1 MTGRLMLGAVLACLL
16 AGALAGSAMAHAGL
30 VESDPAEGETVVTP
44 ATLRALFDEELD
56 PESSQLVVRNVAGEE
71 VARGGVS
78 DDDELVMTVALPEL
92 PPGAYL
98 ARWTAVT
105 PDDQGVT
112 RGTISF
118 VVAQPPAT
126 DPPEPTATATEPVMT
141 PSATVSP
148 SPTPPAVISP
158 TPSPSPAP
166 SPAPGDGAPAA
177 GFTDVLLAVGLAGA
191 IVGGLIFY
199 LLRRR

>member
-1 MTGRLMLGAVLACLL
+1 MLGAALACLL
-16 AGALAGSAMAHAGL
+16 AGAVAGLAMAHAGL
-30 VESDPAEGETVVTP
+30 VESDPAEGETVETP
-44 ATLRALFDEELD
+44 ATLSALFDEELD
-56 PESSQLVVRNVAGEE
+56 PESSQVVVRNVAGDE

-92 PPGAYL
+92 PAGEYL

-118 VVAQPPAT
+118 VVAQPLAT
-126 DPPEPTATATEPVMT
+126 DPPEPTATATAPVMT

-148 SPTPPAVISP
+148 SPTPTAVIRSR
-158 TPSPSPAP
+158 PSPSPT
-166 SPAPGDGAPAA
+166 PADGAPDA
-177 GFTDVLLAVGLAGA
+177 GLTDVMLAIGLAGA